1 MELEESHTLTS
12 DYTTVIKT
20 FWYWHKKRNTD
31 QWCRIENPEINPDAY
46 GHLIYDKGARI
57 YNGEK
62 TVSSTSCAKNTAQLH
77 GKE

>member
-31 QWCRIENPEINPDAY
+31 PWNSTESPERNSHVYVHGKNVQWSTVFSIS
-46 GHLIYDKGARI
+46 GA
-57 YNGEK
+57 GK
-62 TVSSTSCAKNTAQLH
+62 TGQLH
-77 GKE
+77 VKELN